1 MLFGVFGHEE
11 KCSRK
16 QKSPSGLLALRGLFP
31 SLLSPPQSRSRS
43 RLPCRRGI
51 RPTSGRPVSVMR
63 STTVPGWSSQLLLG
77 KFVSAETAKFSDRDG
92 SNARVFS
99 ALFGYYLLMS
109 KVTKT
114 LVIIVVAIAVAGGA
128 GLFLATRSS
137 TPAVSEAAVVP
148 TGGGH
153 FLGTENAPVT
163 LMEFGDYQCPSCG
176 AYFPVVNEVMK
187 RYPTQVRLEFHH
199 YPLVNLHPSAMAAA
213 LAAEAAADQNKFW
226 EMHDLIFEN
235 QATWSKLQNAEAE
248 FVTYA
253 GRLGLDINK
262 LMQSKRSPDVQ
273 QRVLA
278 DVTRAREAKLN
289 SVPTFFI
296 NGKQIVTPNGV
307 DEFSAV
313 IQSNLPK

>member
-1 MLFGVFGHEE
+1 MQGFFLYF
-11 KCSRK
+11 
-16 QKSPSGLLALRGLFP
+16 SGTIF
-31 SLLSPPQSRSRS
+31 
-43 RLPCRRGI
+43 
-51 RPTSGRPVSVMR
+51 
-63 STTVPGWSSQLLLG
+63 
-77 KFVSAETAKFSDRDG
+77 
-92 SNARVFS
+92 
-99 ALFGYYLLMS
+99 LMS

-114 LVIIVVAIAVAGGA
+114 LVIVVVAIAVAGGA

-137 TPAVSEAAVVP
+137 TQVTSEAAVVP

-153 FLGTENAPVT
+153 FLGPQNAPVT

-176 AYFPVVNEVMK
+176 AYFPIVNEVMK

-199 YPLVNLHPSAMAAA
+199 YPLVNIHPSAMAAA
-213 LAAEAAADQNKFW
+213 LAAEAATDQNHFW
-226 EMHDLIFEN
+226 EMHDMIFEN
-235 QATWSKLQNAEAE
+235 QATWSKLPNAEAE

-262 LMQSKRSPDVQ
+262 FMQSMRSPDVQ

-289 SVPTFFI
+289 AVPSFFI

-307 DEFSAV
+307 DEFSSI